1 MEREDMRFKVDY
13 RGWIDRTRRTFDDVK
28 SLFSDSDREK
38 FTAWAD
44 NAKYGAKTNIGG
56 INIELVPS
64 EYEISQ
70 RCRFFINF

>member
-28 SLFSDSDREK
+28 SLFSNSDREK

-56 INIELVPS
+56 INWQKSTP
-64 EYEISQ
+64 
-70 RCRFFINF
+70 RNWKK

>member
-44 NAKYGAKTNIGG
+44 NAKFGDKISICGV
-56 INIELVPS
+56 NIELVPS
-64 EYEISQ
+64 DYEINQ